1 MGNFAP
7 EMDNEKNLKNQT
19 EAAAGS
25 LAPIEAAAGAPDK
38 EAVKES
44 KDAVKESRDAVKES
58 KDAVK
63 EKLWNRNYCVAML
76 ANFMMF
82 FSFYLLTPLLPIY
95 LDAEFNADKDM
106 IGLVLSGY
114 VIAALVVRPFSG
126 FVVDSFDRKKVLVL
140 CFFFFFICFTGYIG
154 AGTLLMFA
162 IVRTIH
168 GLPFGATTVA
178 NSTAAIDVLASSRR
192 NEGMGFYG
200 LSNNLAMAI
209 APSAGI
215 WIYSATDN
223 FSLLF
228 WISLVV
234 ALIGFWC
241 STTIRLPRRKKV
253 EGKPPMSLDHFFLT
267 RAWLMAINI
276 CLFGLCWGVMAN
288 YVALYGKEEMGIT
301 DGTGIFFALL
311 SIGLVISRLYGA
323 KALRQG
329 KLTENAMEGALISS
343 VGYTL
348 FAIAPGAWAFYV
360 SAMLIGLGNGRMYP
374 AFLNMFISVARH
386 DQRGTANSSI
396 LTSWDV
402 GMGLGILAG
411 GVITEYC
418 GFSAAFWVT
427 AASQIAGTLLLLF
440 FTRRFFLS
448 RKLV

>member
-7 EMDNEKNLKNQT
+7 EMDNEQNLKNKT

-140 CFFFFFICFTGYIG
+140 CFFFFCICFTGYIG

-215 WIYSATDN
+215 WI
-223 FSLLF
+223 
-228 WISLVV
+228 
-234 ALIGFWC
+234 
-241 STTIRLPRRKKV
+241 
-253 EGKPPMSLDHFFLT
+253 
-267 RAWLMAINI
+267 
-276 CLFGLCWGVMAN
+276 
-288 YVALYGKEEMGIT
+288 
-301 DGTGIFFALL
+301 
-311 SIGLVISRLYGA
+311 
-323 KALRQG
+323 
-329 KLTENAMEGALISS
+329 
-343 VGYTL
+343 
-348 FAIAPGAWAFYV
+348 
-360 SAMLIGLGNGRMYP
+360 
-374 AFLNMFISVARH
+374 
-386 DQRGTANSSI
+386 
-396 LTSWDV
+396 
-402 GMGLGILAG
+402 
-411 GVITEYC
+411 
-418 GFSAAFWVT
+418 
-427 AASQIAGTLLLLF
+427 
-440 FTRRFFLS
+440 
-448 RKLV
+448 